1 MNPITPAALPEN
13 IPELDPASQL
23 FEVPE
28 RLAVALDARQL
39 EKNMV
44 SDLVQGWLQVLQ
56 PEMEKMARDIVQ
68 RSAEEYWHKI
78 SSGTD
83 RT

>member
-1 MNPITPAALPEN
+1 MNPSAPSAMPEN
-13 IPELDPASQL
+13 IPELDVQSQL
-23 FEVPE
+23 IEVPE
-28 RLAVALDARQL
+28 RIAVALDARLL

-44 SDLVQGWLQVLQ
+44 AELVQRWLQVLQ

-78 SSGTD
+78 SAGAD
-83 RT
+83 RQ